1 MRIKAALVLAA
12 GIVLGSAILG
22 FAFYTAR
29 ATYETISVVGSAS
42 TAFTADTVKWSLS
55 IARTVPGSE
64 LSSGYRQIRDDQ
76 ELMRS
81 HFLQMGLDDEEITVQ
96 PVTSYPMHGPQGE
109 INSYRM
115 TQPMQVISEKLDEV
129 EELALEPGSF
139 LSGEMLLER
148 SQLEYFYSAID
159 TLKHEL
165 LGEATADARRR
176 AEEIAEPTGVT
187 VGPIRQARAGVFQI
201 REPFS
206 TEVSGYGMY
215 NTSSREKE
223 ISVTVHATFLVR

>member
-1 MRIKAALVLAA
+1 
-12 GIVLGSAILG
+12 
-22 FAFYTAR
+22 
-29 ATYETISVVGSAS
+29 
-42 TAFTADTVKWSLS
+42 
-55 IARTVPGSE
+55 ARTVPASE
-64 LSSGYRQIRDDQ
+64 LSSGYRRIRDDN

-81 HFLQMGLDDEEITVQ
+81 RFLQRGLAEEEIAVQ
-96 PVTSYPMHGPQGE
+96 PVTSYPVHGPQGE

-115 TQPMQVISEKLDEV
+115 VQPMQVISENLDEV
-129 EELALEPGSF
+129 EQLALEPGSF
-139 LSGEMLLER
+139 LSGELFLER
-148 SQLEYFYSAID
+148 SQLEYFYSEID

-165 LGEATADARRR
+165 LGKATADARSR
-176 AEEIAEPTGVT
+176 AKEIAEPAGVT

-215 NTSSREKE
+215 NTSSRQKE